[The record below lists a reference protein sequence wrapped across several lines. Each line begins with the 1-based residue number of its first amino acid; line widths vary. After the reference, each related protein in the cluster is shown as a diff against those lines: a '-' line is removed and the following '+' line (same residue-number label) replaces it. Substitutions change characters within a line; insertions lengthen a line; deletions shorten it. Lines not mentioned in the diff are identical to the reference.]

1 MKFVK
6 ETVINEIA
14 ELLNDSSDGL
24 EKRVTDLHEHQS
36 VLFGYIFSE
45 NLKVLLQEER
55 EFVLFL
61 LVIIILASEMENGP
75 LQPVDVK
82 VFEDAEEKNW
92 ELLGEKVSTPFRERL
107 DVFFQNTEQEDLL
120 AFIEDTLSDS
130 EDGMVTKEGREV
142 VFIFLKSVIDCLKP
156 ENN

>member
-75 LQPVDVK
+75 LQPP
-82 VFEDAEEKNW
+82 
-92 ELLGEKVSTPFRERL
+92 L
-107 DVFFQNTEQEDLL
+107 
-120 AFIEDTLSDS
+120 
-130 EDGMVTKEGREV
+130 EV
-142 VFIFLKSVIDCLKP
+142 L
-156 ENN
+156 